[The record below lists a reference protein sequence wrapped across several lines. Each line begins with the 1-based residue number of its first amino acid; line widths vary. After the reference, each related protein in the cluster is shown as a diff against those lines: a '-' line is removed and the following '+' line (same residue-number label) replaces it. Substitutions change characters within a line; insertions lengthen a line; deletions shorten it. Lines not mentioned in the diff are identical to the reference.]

1 MIDTSNQVMLG
12 GDVETFEEDN
22 LVGETESA
30 VVIESLISKF
40 ALGSAK

>member
-30 VVIESLISKF
+30 VDIESLISKF